1 MTTLT
6 INIDNT
12 KRKGIAL
19 LSYLKAL
26 SESDDFI
33 IIDEEKTPNN
43 ETLQAIKDAELGK
56 VNKYNSA
63 EELFDKLGI

>member
-12 KRKGIAL
+12 KSKGIAL

-33 IIDEEKTPNN
+33 IIDEKKTPNN
-43 ETLQAIKDAELGK
+43 ETIQAIKDVELGK
-56 VNKYNSA
+56 INEYNSS
-63 EELFDKLGI
+63 EELFSKLGI